1 MPVVHADAKVAAC
14 EVILNYTFRSEELL
28 LEALNTAGQGNP
40 LYYRGGYYDDIPRN
54 KVLAEYGDTVAD
66 FIVIREWMWHVS
78 TRRDRFVNGE
88 WYPSALALR
97 DWCLALGF
105 VERHVWHVLLI
116 AG

>member
-1 MPVVHADAKVAAC
+1 MPVVYADDQVVAC
-14 EVILNYTFRSEELL
+14 EAILNYTFRSEELL

-40 LYYRGGYYDDIPRN
+40 LYY
-54 KVLAEYGDTVAD
+54 LAEYGDTVAD

-78 TRRDRFVNGE
+78 TRRHRFVNGE
-88 WYPSALALR
+88 WYLSDLALR

-105 VERHVWHVLLI
+105 VERHVWHVLVI